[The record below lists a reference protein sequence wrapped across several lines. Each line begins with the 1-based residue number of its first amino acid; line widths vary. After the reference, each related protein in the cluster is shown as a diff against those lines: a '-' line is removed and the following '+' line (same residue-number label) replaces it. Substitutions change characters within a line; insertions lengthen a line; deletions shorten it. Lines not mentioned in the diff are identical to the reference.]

1 MARESRRSG
10 GRNARMAARAA
21 ALPDNVRPIRP
32 GMTGGNYK
40 PLTDEGMSRINEAVL
55 DALETIGLA
64 DAPQSG
70 IDAMVA
76 VGAIYGDD
84 GRIRFPRSLVED
96 MLALTKRDVVLHGR
110 DPKYDL
116 DLSGSRVHFGTAGG
130 SREHCR
136 CGRQCLP

>member
-1 MARESRRSG
+1 
-10 GRNARMAARAA
+10 MAARAA

-40 PLTDEGMSRINEAVL
+40 PLTDEGMHRINEAAL

-76 VGAIYGDD
+76 VGAIHGDD
-84 GRIRFPRSLVED
+84 GRIRFPRSLVERG
-96 MLALTKRDVVLHGR
+96 KRMR
-110 DPKYDL
+110 P
-116 DLSGSRVHFGTAGG
+116 SS
-130 SREHCR
+130 
-136 CGRQCLP
+136 P